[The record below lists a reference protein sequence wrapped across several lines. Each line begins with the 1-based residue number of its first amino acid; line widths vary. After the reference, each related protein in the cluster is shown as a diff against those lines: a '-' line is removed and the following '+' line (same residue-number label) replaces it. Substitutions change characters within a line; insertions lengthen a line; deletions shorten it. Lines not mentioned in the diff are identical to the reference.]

1 LKYVVLQLTVVVL
14 KIDRSVTR
22 RLARCLD
29 RLAGLGLLATLLHYE
44 EIWVVP
50 AILGSVGVLIVA
62 VDLAKMAYG
71 ALSTPGP
78 KI

>member
-1 LKYVVLQLTVVVL
+1 LTGPSLDGWLGAWIGSPVLGYWPH
-14 KIDRSVTR
+14 RFP
-22 RLARCLD
+22 
-29 RLAGLGLLATLLHYE
+29 LLHYE